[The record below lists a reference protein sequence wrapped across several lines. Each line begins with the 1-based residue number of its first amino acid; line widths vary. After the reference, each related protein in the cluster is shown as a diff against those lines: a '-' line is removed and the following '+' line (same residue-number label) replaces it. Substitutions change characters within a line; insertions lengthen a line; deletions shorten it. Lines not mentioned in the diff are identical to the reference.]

1 MRGFIFFFYK
11 EVVQFL
17 RNRGLLIFVLYAF
30 TLDVYLAAVSMD
42 LSLKNARFYVQDL
55 DRSSLSRELVSKFR
69 EPYFSFGGYL
79 YDDDLI
85 ESLLL
90 EDRAIG
96 VIRIPSRFE
105 ERFKEGKG
113 VRIGIVVNRSEASA
127 SNLFSGY
134 SSRIISDFLLERLGF
149 EDKPLE
155 IRKRFLFNENAE
167 SSYFM
172 GVSELLMVLTLLL
185 VILPASAVIREKE
198 RGNVEMVLI
207 SPFPTPMF
215 FIAKALAMTLI
226 VLTFTYL
233 SLLLVIKGFLGIP
246 FRGSYLT
253 FLFITVVYAFATS
266 GLGMF
271 IASFA
276 KNMLQTVQ
284 LTIMILMPMLYLSGA
299 WSPVESMPR
308 LFQYLSL
315 FMPLRFYIESAFG
328 IVFKGLGMEDLYLNI
343 LVLLGIGL
351 LNFLG
356 GSFFLSRRV

>member
-1 MRGFIFFFYK
+1 
-11 EVVQFL
+11 
-17 RNRGLLIFVLYAF
+17 
-30 TLDVYLAAVSMD
+30 
-42 LSLKNARFYVQDL
+42 
-55 DRSSLSRELVSKFR
+55 
-69 EPYFSFGGYL
+69 
-79 YDDDLI
+79 
-85 ESLLL
+85 
-90 EDRAIG
+90 
-96 VIRIPSRFE
+96 
-105 ERFKEGKG
+105 
-113 VRIGIVVNRSEASA
+113 
-127 SNLFSGY
+127 
-134 SSRIISDFLLERLGF
+134 
-149 EDKPLE
+149 
-155 IRKRFLFNENAE
+155 
-167 SSYFM
+167 M

-253 FLFITVVYAFATS
+253 FLFITMVYAFATS